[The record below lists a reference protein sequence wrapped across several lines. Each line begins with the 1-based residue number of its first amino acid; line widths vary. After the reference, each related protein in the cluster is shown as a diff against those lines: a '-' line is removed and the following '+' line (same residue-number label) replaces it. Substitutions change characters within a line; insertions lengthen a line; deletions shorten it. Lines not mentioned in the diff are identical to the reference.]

1 MSENNRMPERTPRSP
16 QEQIRRADLAD
27 AAAGVDSFVPL
38 QWLKGTG
45 ASIVDALMAWDKG
58 ELAVVPAGH
67 GWDVVRMPR
76 PLGWRTVQH
85 LRESGSIVGP
95 VLHNETHV
103 EVLVPTGS
111 VADWDLPGATV
122 VTAGNTI
129 LVPHPSIVAPRTQNS
144 RTWIVP
150 PSGTILTD
158 GNELY
163 GSYAAA
169 LATMDMDTAR

>member
-1 MSENNRMPERTPRSP
+1 MSENNGLPEHAPRST
-16 QEQIRRADLAD
+16 QDRVRRANLAD

-45 ASIVDALMAWDKG
+45 ASVVDALMAWDKG

-85 LRESGSIVGP
+85 LRDTGATVGP
-95 VLHNETHV
+95 VLHSEMYV
-103 EVLVPTGS
+103 EVLVPAGS
-111 VADWDLPGATV
+111 VADWDLPEATV

-129 LVPHPSIVAPRTQNS
+129 SVPHPSIVAPRTQNS

-150 PSGTILTD
+150 PSGTLLTD
-158 GNELY
+158 GNALY

-169 LATMDMDTAR
+169 LATMDMDKAR